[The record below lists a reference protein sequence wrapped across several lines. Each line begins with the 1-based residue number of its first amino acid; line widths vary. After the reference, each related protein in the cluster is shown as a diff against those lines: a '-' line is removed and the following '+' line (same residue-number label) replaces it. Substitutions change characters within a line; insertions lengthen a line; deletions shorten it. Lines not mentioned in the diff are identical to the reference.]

1 MNVFSKW
8 FVSVRVGK
16 NQKYFARKKNCQKI
30 PEQIATVAY
39 LHVILFIKNVRERY
53 KLRYCDTDDIRAR
66 QTPK

>member
-8 FVSVRVGK
+8 FVSARVGK
-16 NQKYFARKKNCQKI
+16 NQKYFARKKNCEKI

-53 KLRYCDTDDIRAR
+53 KLQR
-66 QTPK
+66 